1 MRNLIILTLVLGLIA
16 SCAGPSSVKVEK
28 HVIVSVFKK
37 RPVSIHDEISPRYYA
52 VLDNGD
58 IVPVTGTTRPQ
69 DTITYR
75 YYQYVEKR

>member
-1 MRNLIILTLVLGLIA
+1 MRNFILLILTLGLLA

-28 HVIVSVFKK
+28 HAIVRVFKK
-37 RPVSIHDEISPRYYA
+37 RPISIHDEISPRYYA

-58 IVPVTGTTRPQ
+58 IVPVSERTSVY
-69 DTITYR
+69 DTVTYK